1 MATIKQLLADG
12 AHGLVDSESENDSAR
27 LDAEILLALT
37 LQKPRTWLYTW
48 PEHIP
53 SLPEQHMYLDLLRRR
68 QSGEPVAYL
77 THRREFFGLELKINH
92 HVLVPRPETETLVQC
107 VLDVLADNSAARIAD
122 LGTGSGA
129 VALALASQ
137 KPQARIVATDAS
149 SDALALAR
157 ENAERLGIDNV
168 TFMAGD
174 WLVPLSGLTFD
185 LIASNPPYIAEDDP
199 HLSRDGVRF
208 EPKPAL
214 VSGKDGLDA
223 IRQLVTESPACLETG
238 GWLMIEHGFDQGEA
252 VRGLFTEV
260 GFIDV
265 VTHRD
270 LGGNERVTIGKT
282 IKR

>member
-12 AHGLVDSESENDSAR
+12 AHALVDSESENDSAR

-199 HLSRDGVRF
+199 HLFRDGVRF

>member
-12 AHGLVDSESENDSAR
+12 AHALVDSESENDSAR

>member
-12 AHGLVDSESENDSAR
+12 AHALVDSESENDSAR

-137 KPQARIVATDAS
+137 KTQARIVATDAS

-174 WLVPLSGLTFD
+174 WLAPLSGLTFD

>member
-12 AHGLVDSESENDSAR
+12 AHALVDSESENDSAR

-223 IRQLVTESPACLETG
+223 IRHLVTESPACLETG

>member
-12 AHGLVDSESENDSAR
+12 AHALVDSESENDSAR

-137 KPQARIVATDAS
+137 KTQARIVATDAS

>member
-12 AHGLVDSESENDSAR
+12 AHALVDSESENDSAR

-137 KPQARIVATDAS
+137 KTQARIVATDAS

-174 WLVPLSGLTFD
+174 WLAPLSGLTFD

-252 VRGLFTEV
+252 VRGLFTQA
-260 GFIDV
+260 GFVDV
-265 VTHRD
+265 KTHRD

>member
-12 AHGLVDSESENDSAR
+12 AHALVDSESENDSAR

-77 THRREFFGLELKINH
+77 THRREFFVLELKINH

-223 IRQLVTESPACLETG
+223 IRQLVTESPACLEIG

>member
-12 AHGLVDSESENDSAR
+12 AHALVDSESENDSAR

-252 VRGLFTEV
+252 VRGLFTQA
-260 GFIDV
+260 GFVDV
-265 VTHRD
+265 KTHRD